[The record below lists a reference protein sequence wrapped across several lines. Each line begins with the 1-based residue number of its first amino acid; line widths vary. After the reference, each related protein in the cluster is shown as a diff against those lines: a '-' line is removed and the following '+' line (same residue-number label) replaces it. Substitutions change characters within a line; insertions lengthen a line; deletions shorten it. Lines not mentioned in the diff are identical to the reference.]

1 MATPNFVDKT
11 VWAGDNLDVLRGLNS
26 ETADTVLSYR
36 PTKIQPEPAAWSVS
50 VEEIFSD
57 DGLRLD
63 AGHFDPDTALDLD
76 CETAP
81 LSDWAE
87 VRFIR
92 DRGQKVFTTEQVSET
107 RPYLNATD
115 FQALLSFAKGPERF
129 ISMVSDLDFDAFLI
143 RAGWLLVTRS
153 GTLGRVFYVTERF
166 DGWFASDDLIRV
178 IPNRPETAGYLYAW
192 LSTPLAQKQ
201 ILREGYGGQID
212 HIDDT
217 HLRTV
222 PVPCLSDDA
231 VGRIASK
238 VTQGMKRRD
247 AALRTIGSAWDDQ

>member
-1 MATPNFVDKT
+1 MTGRRQVHN
-11 VWAGDNLDVLRGLNS
+11 G
-26 ETADTVLSYR
+26 E
-36 PTKIQPEPAAWSVS
+36 PTNDLGIRPEPAAWSVS
-50 VEEIFSD
+50 VEDIFSD

-63 AGHFDPDTALDLD
+63 AGHFDPGAGLHMD
-76 CETAP
+76 CETIP

-92 DRGQKVFTTEQVSET
+92 DRGRKVFTNELASGTK
-107 RPYLNATD
+107 PYLNATE
-115 FQALLSFAKGPERF
+115 FQALLSFAQGPERF
-129 ISMVSDLDFDAFLI
+129 IAEVSNLDFNAFLI
-143 RAGWLLVTRS
+143 RHGWLLVTRS

-192 LSTPLAQKQ
+192 LSTPLARKQ

-222 PVPCLSDDA
+222 PVPCLGDDV
-231 VGRIASK
+231 VGRIAAK
-238 VTQGMKRRD
+238 VVQGMEKRD
-247 AALRTIGSAWDDQ
+247 AALQSIGSAWDDE

>member
-1 MATPNFVDKT
+1 MTARVPKKLGKVVD
-11 VWAGDNLDVLRGLNS
+11 NVLAHLPQR
-26 ETADTVLSYR
+26 A
-36 PTKIQPEPAAWSVS
+36 QPEPDPRVGPEPDAWSIS
-50 VEEIFSD
+50 VAEVFSD

-63 AGHFDPDTALDLD
+63 AAHFDPDASLELD
-76 CETAP
+76 CDTSP
-81 LSDWAE
+81 LSDWAQ

-92 DRGQKVFTTEQVSET
+92 DRGQKIFTTESASGT
-107 RPYLNATD
+107 KPYLNATE
-115 FQALLSFAKGPERF
+115 FQALLSFAKEPERF
-129 ISMVSDLDFDAFLI
+129 ISTASDVDFRAFLI
-143 RAGWLLVTRS
+143 SAGWLLVTRS

-178 IPNRPETAGYLYAW
+178 VPNRPETAGYLYAW

-222 PVPCLSDDA
+222 PVPLLSDDA
-231 VGRIASK
+231 IGRIAGK
-238 VTQGMKRRD
+238 VAKAMMQRD
-247 AALRTIGSAWDDQ
+247 AALQTIRSAWNDK

>member
-1 MATPNFVDKT
+1 MTAKAPRE
-11 VWAGDNLDVLRGLNS
+11 LDAIV
-26 ETADTVLSYR
+26 DTVLSYPSPKTQR
-36 PTKIQPEPAAWSVS
+36 EPELRPEPPSWSIS

-63 AGHFDPDTALDLD
+63 ASHFDPGTSLELD
-76 CETAP
+76 CETTP

-87 VRFIR
+87 VCFIR
-92 DRGQKVFTTEQVSET
+92 DRGRKVFTTEQVSGVK
-107 RPYLNATD
+107 PYLNATE
-115 FQALLSFAKGPERF
+115 FQALLSFSKGPERF
-129 ISMVSDLDFDAFLI
+129 ISIASDVDFDAFLI

-222 PVPCLSDDA
+222 PVPCLSDDD
-231 VGRIASK
+231 VRRIAARA
-238 VTQGMKRRD
+238 TRGMKRRD
-247 AALRTIGSAWDDQ
+247 AALRSIASAWDAE

>member
-1 MATPNFVDKT
+1 MTARVPKE
-11 VWAGDNLDVLRGLNS
+11 LDAI
-26 ETADTVLSYR
+26 ADTVLAYR
-36 PTKIQPEPAAWSVS
+36 PPRAQPEQESRPWPEPDAWSVS
-50 VEEIFSD
+50 VEQIFSA

-63 AGHFDPDTALDLD
+63 AAHFDPGASLGLD
-76 CETAP
+76 CETSP

-92 DRGQKVFTTEQVSET
+92 DRGQKVFTTEPASGT
-107 RPYLNATD
+107 KPYLNATE

-129 ISMVSDLDFDAFLI
+129 ISMVSEVDFNAFLI

-166 DGWFASDDLIRV
+166 NDWFASDDLIRV
-178 IPNRPETAGYLYAW
+178 IPRQSDTAGYLYAW

-201 ILREGYGGQID
+201 ILRESYGGQID

-222 PVPCLSDDA
+222 PVPLLRDDA
-231 VGRIASK
+231 IERIAAK
-238 VTQGMKRRD
+238 VAKAMKQRD
-247 AALRTIGSAWDDQ
+247 AALRSIGSAWDDE

>member
-1 MATPNFVDKT
+1 
-11 VWAGDNLDVLRGLNS
+11 
-26 ETADTVLSYR
+26 
-36 PTKIQPEPAAWSVS
+36 
-50 VEEIFSD
+50 
-57 DGLRLD
+57 
-63 AGHFDPDTALDLD
+63 
-76 CETAP
+76 
-81 LSDWAE
+81 
-87 VRFIR
+87 
-92 DRGQKVFTTEQVSET
+92 
-107 RPYLNATD
+107 
-115 FQALLSFAKGPERF
+115 
-129 ISMVSDLDFDAFLI
+129 MVSNLDFDALLI
-143 RAGWLLVTRS
+143 QAGWLLVTRS

-222 PVPCLSDDA
+222 PVPCLGNDA
-231 VGRIASK
+231 ISRIATK

-247 AALRTIGSAWDDQ
+247 AALRSIGSAWDVE

>member
-1 MATPNFVDKT
+1 MTAKVPTE
-11 VWAGDNLDVLRGLNS
+11 LDVITD
-26 ETADTVLSYR
+26 TALSCQPPKTHR
-36 PTKIQPEPAAWSVS
+36 ELEEEEPPRPEPTAWSIS
-50 VEEIFSD
+50 VNQIFSD

-63 AGHFDPDTALDLD
+63 AAHFDPGAGFDLD
-76 CETAP
+76 CETTP

-92 DRGQKVFTTEQVSET
+92 DRGQKVFTTEQVSGT
-107 RPYLNATD
+107 RPYLNATE

-129 ISMVSDLDFDAFLI
+129 ISTVSDLDFESFLI
-143 RAGWLLVTRS
+143 RTGWLLVTRS
-153 GTLGRVFYVTERF
+153 GTLGRVFYVTGHF
-166 DGWFASDDLIRV
+166 DDWFASDDLIRV
-178 IPNRPETAGYLYAW
+178 IPNHPETAGYLYAW

-222 PVPCLSDDA
+222 PVPCLSDEA
-231 VGRIASK
+231 VRRIAAK
-238 VTQGMKRRD
+238 VIRGMNRRD
-247 AALRTIGSAWDDQ
+247 AALRSIGSAWDVE